1 MASCGWWKGDCGSM
15 WEYFSINH
23 NSSYGQVVAK
33 VVPFD
38 VAPEFFFWD
47 LSPIFNKQGEKER
60 KILQNKET

>member
-1 MASCGWWKGDCGSM
+1 M

-47 LSPIFNKQGEKER
+47 LSPIFNKQGENER